1 MEAFAEEDLVP
12 LLLAKGVVNHELV
25 FPVLRPL
32 AVKMAQIHW
41 NPNILFQH
49 HVEQSWIYLVFCQY
63 AMNHFCREASVVV
76 RRFGDA
82 QA

>member
-1 MEAFAEEDLVP
+1 MIWGAALHPECNSAADRKTVLARLPCTSFFRVEAFAEEDLVP

-41 NPNILFQH
+41 NPNIF
-49 HVEQSWIYLVFCQY
+49 F
-63 AMNHFCREASVVV
+63 RTPP
-76 RRFGDA
+76 
-82 QA
+82 

>member
-32 AVKMAQIHW
+32 AVKMAEIIGT
-41 NPNILFQH
+41 PTSFFEH
-49 HVEQSWIYLVFCQY
+49 HLEQSWIYLVFCQY
-63 AMNHFCREASVVV
+63 AINYMMRDETGPASN
-76 RRFGDA
+76 
-82 QA
+82 